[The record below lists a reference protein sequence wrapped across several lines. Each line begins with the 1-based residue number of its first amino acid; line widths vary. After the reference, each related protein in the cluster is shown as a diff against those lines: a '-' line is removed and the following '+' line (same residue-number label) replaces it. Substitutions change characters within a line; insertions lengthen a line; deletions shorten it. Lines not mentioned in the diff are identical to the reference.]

1 MLSAD
6 AGIDDNCY
14 DAGVQS
20 PERDHEESRPY
31 AAEKWQ
37 QILADLIT
45 DPKELVDFLALDPA
59 DRPPGLQAQQD
70 FPLRVPKPFAE
81 RMEKGN
87 WRDPLLRQVWP
98 DSEEEQPQPGLVTD
112 PLAETGF
119 NRQAGII
126 RKYRGRA
133 LLMAAPH
140 CAIHCR
146 YCFRRHFDY
155 QANTLS
161 RAQWQQSI
169 DSLRQDLQ
177 LREVIL
183 SGGDPLANSDSQ
195 LAWLLEQLASIPQLT
210 TLRIHSRLPVV
221 IPQRISPEL
230 LAMLR
235 DCRLQTVLVIHS
247 NHGQELDA
255 HCQEAFSELAAN
267 SITMLNQAV
276 ILREVNDNLP
286 ALKGLSERLFQC
298 HVLPYYLHLPDRV
311 KGTRHF
317 LVSADEAR
325 ALHASLRTELP
336 GYLVPRLVQEIPGEQ
351 SKTLLA

>member
-1 MLSAD
+1 MKNPALKL
-6 AGIDDNCY
+6 I
-14 DAGVQS
+14 
-20 PERDHEESRPY
+20 ESD

-45 DPKELVDFLALDPA
+45 DPKDLVEFLALDPA
-59 DRPPGLQAQQD
+59 GRPPGLQAQQD
-70 FPLRVPKPFAE
+70 FPLRVPRPFAE

-87 WRDPLLRQVWP
+87 WQDPLLRQVWP
-98 DSEEEQPQPGLVTD
+98 DREEEQSHPGLVTD
-112 PLAETGF
+112 PLAEAGF
-119 NRQAGII
+119 NQQPGLI
-126 RKYRGRA
+126 RKYQGRA

-183 SGGDPLANSDSQ
+183 SGGDPLANSDAQ

-221 IPQRISPEL
+221 IPQRMSREL
-230 LAMLR
+230 LAMLSN
-235 DCRLQTVLVIHS
+235 CRLQTVLVIHS
-247 NHGQELDA
+247 NHSQELDA
-255 HCQEAFSELAAN
+255 RCLESFAELAAN
-267 SITMLNQAV
+267 GITMLNQAV
-276 ILREVNDNLP
+276 ILKGVNDNVP
-286 ALKGLSERLFQC
+286 ALKALSERLFQC
-298 HVLPYYLHLPDRV
+298 HVLPYYLHLPDQV
-311 KGTRHF
+311 AGTRHF
-317 LVSADEAR
+317 LVDADEAR
-325 ALHASLRTELP
+325 ALIATLRSQLP